1 MGKKDSRKKAAKK
14 EQVQAQVMS
23 KKQERAARKQ
33 ARKERA
39 RRQTAAEDLNFDG
52 QMAAVGLRIVSIT
65 GDGNCMFRSISDQLC
80 GVQANHWEYRK
91 HIVDFIN
98 AEREQFEP
106 FIEDD
111 ESFDDYIQRM
121 GSDGEWGGHQE
132 LYAATQAYNVNI
144 VIHQLDAP
152 RLELYASQPEFA
164 TATLHLSYHGEF
176 HYNSVRAADDFGPG
190 PAQAIAMDRP
200 PMPAAA
206 TGGTDRGSSSA
217 ENLSAV
223 EKQVRISVPWV
234 DLEVIR
240 GTLRE
245 VNGDAD
251 AAVEL
256 LVSGFIP
263 PDPAAEGD
271 HDAVSQNPGAIGV
284 VGGEVAASSAGSAD
298 SSPEAGDQGGGKLS
312 ASGKSGQKS
321 GKTARADLCPCGS
334 GKKYKKCCMKQEKR
348 AKAFRAK
355 KEAEQQKAVASSN
368 SNTSGSADGGS
379 EAVGQVARSLE
390 VIAI

>member
-1 MGKKDSRKKAAKK
+1 
-14 EQVQAQVMS
+14 
-23 KKQERAARKQ
+23 
-33 ARKERA
+33 
-39 RRQTAAEDLNFDG
+39 
-52 QMAAVGLRIVSIT
+52 
-65 GDGNCMFRSISDQLC
+65 
-80 GVQANHWEYRK
+80 
-91 HIVDFIN
+91 
-98 AEREQFEP
+98 
-106 FIEDD
+106 
-111 ESFDDYIQRM
+111 
-121 GSDGEWGGHQE
+121 
-132 LYAATQAYNVNI
+132 
-144 VIHQLDAP
+144 
-152 RLELYASQPEFA
+152 
-164 TATLHLSYHGEF
+164 
-176 HYNSVRAADDFGPG
+176 
-190 PAQAIAMDRP
+190 
-200 PMPAAA
+200 MPAAA

-298 SSPEAGDQGGGKLS
+298 SSTEAGDQGGGKPS

-355 KEAEQQKAVASSN
+355 KEAEQQRAVASSN

-379 EAVGQVARSLE
+379 AAVGQVARSLE